1 MKNTTD
7 SLPAEL
13 QAFASPLDSQSP
25 EVQEA
30 FQFLLAAA
38 LPSLAPI
45 RSILSPLLLSPQPNH
60 DPSPD
65 ARLAWRT

>member
-30 FQFLLAAA
+30 SQFLLVARC
-38 LPSLAPI
+38 LPWPQSVPFSVRYCCLPNLTM
-45 RSILSPLLLSPQPNH
+45 ILHLMH
-60 DPSPD
+60 
-65 ARLAWRT
+65 A